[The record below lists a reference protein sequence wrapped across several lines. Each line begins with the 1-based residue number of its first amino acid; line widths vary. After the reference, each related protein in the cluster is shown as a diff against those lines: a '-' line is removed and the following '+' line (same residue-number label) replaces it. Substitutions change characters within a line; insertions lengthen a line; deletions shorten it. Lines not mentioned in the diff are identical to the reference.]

1 MAQLVVRNI
10 DENLKQKLRACAAQ
24 RGHSM
29 EAEARDLLRR
39 GVEQPI
45 PAPAGLGT
53 AIASH
58 FVGLDFEPLEALP
71 GQAPRAAAFDE
82 W

>member
-1 MAQLVVRNI
+1 MVQLVVRNI
-10 DENLKQKLRACAAQ
+10 DDTLKHKLHARAAQ

-39 GVEQPI
+39 RLEQPI

-71 GQAPRAAAFDE
+71 RQAPRAAAFDE